1 MSEAHDEPEDEA
13 GVSEAELEALEALFA
28 RDRAA
33 RDPGAHFFASMQA
46 EIMAGLPARDALPG
60 GQAAPTPSEGW
71 WGRWR
76 GLFLARPSVAWGAVM
91 AAGLAA
97 VALWPGEAPP
107 APEAPAVTASA
118 LDEAELARLREL
130 AAGMKIDLLEEEGG
144 WADLAQV
151 DVAEPGLED
160 VLQGMSDE
168 ELELLEDAWDRAL

>member
-1 MSEAHDEPEDEA
+1 LTD
-13 GVSEAELEALEALFA
+13 AEVAEMEALFA

-33 RDPGAHFFASMQA
+33 HDPGVHFFASMQA
-46 EIMAGLPARDALPG
+46 EILAKLPTQDALPG
-60 GQAAPTPSEGW
+60 GQEAASPPAEGW

-76 GLFLARPSVAWGAVM
+76 GLFLARPSLAWGAVM
-91 AAGLAA
+91 AAALAA
-97 VALWPGEAPP
+97 VALWPGEGPP
-107 APEAPAVTASA
+107 APEAPAVAASA

-130 AAGMKIDLLEEEGG
+130 AAGMTIDLLEEEGG